1 MCENRVALLLLTRV
15 TYAGGA
21 SVGSPFPPRASRWIS
36 RRNAVWHSWQRWCA
50 SLGDPQPGH
59 ETMSAGR
66 KEVNPPTLESGIEE
80 ESSLCFSLR
89 PLLELRMRLAPCVV
103 LRFGAA
109 RSQGGRSS
117 LRPARVS
124 GIKDASAEG
133 TAVLFKTG
141 ANAAVNAVYSGAAA
155 RVELLLLE
163 EEEEEATDVRRT
175 NASRAWRAGRRA
187 VRSAGSAIEAIAMVF
202 PRSGCQESR

>member
-1 MCENRVALLLLTRV
+1 MRCGTRGRGGERVWAIRNPGTRQCLQDEKV
-15 TYAGGA
+15 Q
-21 SVGSPFPPRASRWIS
+21 VPIF
-36 RRNAVWHSWQRWCA
+36 N
-50 SLGDPQPGH
+50 
-59 ETMSAGR
+59 
-66 KEVNPPTLESGIEE
+66 SGIEE

-117 LRPARVS
+117 LNPARVS

-163 EEEEEATDVRRT
+163 EEEEATDVRRT
-175 NASRAWRAGRRA
+175 NASRPWRAGRRA

-202 PRSGCQESR
+202 PRSGCRESR